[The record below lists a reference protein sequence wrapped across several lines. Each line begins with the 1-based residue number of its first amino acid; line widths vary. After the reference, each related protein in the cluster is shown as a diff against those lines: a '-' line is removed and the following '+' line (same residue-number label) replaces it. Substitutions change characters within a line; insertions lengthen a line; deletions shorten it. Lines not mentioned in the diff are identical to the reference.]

1 MQLAGDRNR
10 AVFAK
15 VVLSFSDI
23 AGDLINVFVLD
34 GGLWGIGIATAISYW
49 FAEGVLIL
57 HFVKPNASFTFMP
70 EAVRVKNLREMFLSG
85 TPMILGRGSS
95 VLTVTYANIV
105 VDGERRGIGGKTS
118 LVRLMKIALRY

>member
-1 MQLAGDRNR
+1 M
-10 AVFAK
+10 
-15 VVLSFSDI
+15 
-23 AGDLINVFVLD
+23 INVFVFN
-34 GGLWGIGIATAISYW
+34 GGLWSIGLATAISYRI
-49 FAEGVLIL
+49 AAGVLML

-70 EAVRVKNLREMFLSG
+70 ESMRVKNLREMFLSG